1 MGDDVIILGAGVA
14 GLAAARRLTERGRS
28 VTLIEARDRVG
39 GRLLTVRPAGVA
51 LPIELGATFVH
62 GRAPQM
68 MELVRA
74 AGVTLYE
81 LTGEALMRVNG
92 RRLDV
97 GELKEVDEAEDDGG
111 EEDDEDYD
119 EEGDPILSAIA
130 RWRGPDLTLDDFI
143 ATQGSG
149 PEWEAAIPRTRGYVA
164 GYDAA
169 DPATVS
175 VRWLA
180 QTERASAAIDGERQF
195 FPLEGYDRLAAW
207 LLGACDP
214 ARLTLRLNTVA
225 RRVTWE
231 PGRATVHL
239 TTPGGVPLAAISA
252 ARVIVTLP
260 IGVLAAPVGEQSAL
274 QLDPLPDALAGAL
287 TGVAMGHAAKVTLR
301 LRERFWDIDASSR
314 AYHPALSFLFSNH
327 PSVPTWWTNYPL
339 LVPLLSGWTG
349 GPAAQRL
356 GAGADGE
363 IIAAATGALA
373 DIMGFSQDEMM
384 ALVEEGYVHNWSRD
398 PYARGAYSYVT
409 VGGLEKLAAIAR
421 PIADTLYFAGEGT
434 DTEGNTGTVHGALA
448 TGERA
453 ARQITG

>member
-14 GLAAARRLTERGRS
+14 GLAAARHLTERGRT
-28 VTLIEARDRVG
+28 VTLIEARDRIG
-39 GRLLTVRPAGVA
+39 GRLLTVRPHGAAV
-51 LPIELGATFVH
+51 PIELGATFVH
-62 GRAPQM
+62 GRASVM

-74 AGVTLYE
+74 AGVTLCE
-81 LTGEALMRVNG
+81 LTGEALMR
-92 RRLDV
+92 LD
-97 GELKEVDEAEDDGG
+97 GQWLDLDRDDQDDEAEGASG
-111 EEDDEDYD
+111 EDDD
-119 EEGDPILSAIA
+119 EGYGQESNPILAAIA
-130 RWRGPDLTLDDFI
+130 RWQGPDLTLDDFI

-149 PEWEAAIPRTRGYVA
+149 PAWEAAIPRTRGYVA

-180 QTERASAAIDGERQF
+180 QTERASVAEDGGRQF
-195 FPLEGYDRLAAW
+195 FPLEGYDRMAEW

-214 ARLTLRLNTVA
+214 VRLTLRLNTVA
-225 RRVTWE
+225 QRITWE

-260 IGVLAAPVGEQSAL
+260 IGVLAAPAGERGAL
-274 QLDPLPDALAGAL
+274 QFDPQPAELAGAL
-287 TGVAMGHAAKVTLR
+287 GGVAMGHAAKVTLR
-301 LRERFWDIDASSR
+301 LRERFWDTDAGSR
-314 AYHPALSFLFSNH
+314 LYRPHLSFLLSNH
-327 PSVPTWWTNYPL
+327 PSMPTWWTNYPL
-339 LVPLLSGWTG
+339 LVPLLSGWVG

-356 GAGADGE
+356 DAGTDGE

-373 DIMGFSQDEMM
+373 EIMGFAQDEMM

-409 VGGLEKLAAIAR
+409 AGGLEKVAALAR
-421 PIADTLYFAGEGT
+421 PVADTLYFAGEGT
-434 DTEGNTGTVHGALA
+434 DTEGDTGTVQAALVS
-448 TGERA
+448 GERA
-453 ARQITG
+453 ARQIIG